1 MSCNMN
7 EGELVTDKEEENKPT
22 SDSRDKIPV
31 NVINNRRESFRPNKN
46 SKLSEFAYH
55 KKDANTDTS
64 AYDRV
69 LKKNEN

>member
-31 NVINNRRESFRPNKN
+31 NVITNRRESFRPNKN
-46 SKLSEFAYH
+46 SKLSEFTYH